1 MTITKVPASLIAG
14 GGGGFGMLRGMVP
27 ARHYS
32 TPSTALLISPGTAP
46 DSEGRGAITIASG
59 MAKTTAAWSAGN
71 GGGALDQG
79 AIAANKGYF
88 IHAISGEDGV
98 GDLLFS
104 LSPFAPVLPAGYTW
118 SAIVHSFYTD
128 GSGGIKAGAWYEDGR
143 FSLSDAVVVLNSVS
157 GQYVELA
164 ALPVPVGVKLEVE
177 GTVFC
182 SDSAGVAEMYAI
194 VRDPDIGVPADVP
207 EQRFWAS
214 VYLPPILGGPG
225 GASYSA
231 GVPFRAR
238 TDNSG
243 QVYYYSSNRAS
254 TSRVSM
260 YFNSWR
266 IPRGL
271 I

>member
-1 MTITKVPASLIAG
+1 MTITKVPASLIT
-14 GGGGFGMLRGMVP
+14 GGGGFGTLRGLVP
-27 ARHYS
+27 ARHYA

-46 DSEGRGAITIASG
+46 DREGRGGITIASG
-59 MAKTTAAWSAGN
+59 MVKTTAAWSAGN

-79 AIAANKGYF
+79 TIAANKGYF

-98 GDLLFS
+98 GDFLFS
-104 LSPFAPVLPAGYTW
+104 LSPFAPVLPDGYVW

-128 GSGGIKAGAWYEDGR
+128 GSGAIKAGCWYDDGK
-143 FSLSDAVVVLNSVS
+143 FSLSDAALILANAI

-164 ALPVPVGVKLEVE
+164 SLPVPIGVKLEVE

-182 SDSAGVAEMYAI
+182 SDAAGVAEMYAI
-194 VRDPDIGVPADVP
+194 VRDPDIGVPADVAD
-207 EQRFWAS
+207 QRYWAS

-231 GVPFRAR
+231 AAAFRAR

-243 QVYYYSSNRAS
+243 QVYYYSNNRAS

-260 YFNSWR
+260 FFNSWR